1 MAQENGSGTE
11 VDTSGTRI
19 LLSLSITLYNTRTF
33 DDVETFKVKPRHEC
47 IPTMALKLTD
57 LSSDPTAKYLAQ
69 GLQATPT
76 G

>member
-1 MAQENGSGTE
+1 MEIEPN
-11 VDTSGTRI
+11 I
-19 LLSLSITLYNTRTF
+19 PFSLSITLYNTLILG
-33 DDVETFKVKPRHEC
+33 DVEILKVKSRHEC

-69 GLQATPT
+69 GLQVTPT